1 MSLTTTPSFDFSD
14 LGSNEGSI
22 APGEKAYYIA
32 TFEVD
37 QASIDCLLYTSD
49 AADE

>member
-22 APGEKAYYIA
+22 APGGKL
-32 TFEVD
+32 TTGN
-37 QASIDCLLYTSD
+37 L
-49 AADE
+49 

>member
-14 LGSNEGSI
+14 LGSDEGSI
-22 APGEKAYYIA
+22 IPGEKAYYIA

-37 QASIDCLLYTSD
+37 QLL
-49 AADE
+49 